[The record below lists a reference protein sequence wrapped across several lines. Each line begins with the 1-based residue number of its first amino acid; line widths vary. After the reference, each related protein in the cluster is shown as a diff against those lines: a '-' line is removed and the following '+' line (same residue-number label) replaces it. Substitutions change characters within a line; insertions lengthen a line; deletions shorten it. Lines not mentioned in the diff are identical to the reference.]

1 MQPAIG
7 KFIGHGAV
15 RCTAALVMLLLSA
28 GILLV
33 PSAGHGSALN
43 DLQNAAGSAP
53 NVPMPGN
60 PTIVGFMCPFCNA
73 YIDAPGGK
81 IPAICPHCKRSF
93 AQPTKPK
100 PAQPVIPKLKGTDP
114 FGDSLFHDVPIVP
127 DDGKLKT
134 RHFDQDGLAAK
145 AEAWGKEM
153 KQVDTQARQNQE
165 AQAREFERNKQELL
179 KGQSNGLA
187 MRQLKNVYADGNAW
201 NGDSS
206 VVDLR
211 NKTNLTPRP
220 LRNGSGSG
228 APGSPI
234 DGGSSEYSE
243 IQRVLDQGK
252 YSHMSPEELD
262 AIVKQYPDNAEIQHT
277 IATLKAQTKSV
288 TVLGD
293 MTDQTAR
300 NREVMESEYD
310 QAGRK
315 GREAASTILS
325 LTTPVP
331 DGLVSLAYG
340 DKTVAQW
347 AGIDVT
353 SYALQD
359 IGQDKLEKFLQ
370 GTSLK
375 SPPVIGFGGL
385 IKGAAALS
393 DLKDMGVAANESATY
408 LVDAKERDAELQASG
423 GTGSAVDKWSDMRN
437 DALNTSARLAR
448 LIQEENEKNKKAAAK
463 E

>member
-1 MQPAIG
+1 MQQKTCSVIG
-7 KFIGHGAV
+7 KSV
-15 RCTAALVMLLLSA
+15 RLVLALFLFFLPVCVLFVPQTGLA
-28 GILLV
+28 GIE
-33 PSAGHGSALN
+33 
-43 DLQNAAGSAP
+43 
-53 NVPMPGN
+53 
-60 PTIVGFMCPFCNA
+60 IVGFGCPFCGNLVE
-73 YIDAPGGK
+73 YLPGHK
-81 IPAICPHCKRSF
+81 IPASCPHCHHSLV
-93 AQPTKPK
+93 QPAK
-100 PAQPVIPKLKGTDP
+100 PALQAKPRLQPIDP
-114 FGDSLFHDVPIVP
+114 FGDFLFKDVPIIP
-127 DDGKLKT
+127 DNGKLQT
-134 RHFDQDGLAAK
+134 RHFDNDGLAVK
-145 AEAWGKEM
+145 AEEWGKEM
-153 KQVDTQARQNQE
+153 KQVDEQSRQNQE
-165 AQAREFERNKQELL
+165 AQAREFERRKQELL
-179 KGQSNGLA
+179 KGQSNGPAL
-187 MRQLKNVYADGNAW
+187 RQLKNIYADGNAW

-211 NKTNLTPRP
+211 SKTNLTPQL
-220 LRNGSGSG
+220 LRSGSGNG

-234 DGGSSEYSE
+234 DGGSSEYAQ
-243 IQRVLDQGK
+243 IQKVIDQGK

-262 AIVKQYPDNAEIQHT
+262 AIARQYPDNAEIQHT
-277 IATLKAQTKSV
+277 IATLKAQIKSM
-288 TVLGD
+288 TALGD
-293 MTDQTAR
+293 MTDQAAR

-359 IGQDKLEKFLQ
+359 VGQDKLEKYLQ

-375 SPPVIGFGGL
+375 PPPAIGFGGL

-423 GTGSAVDKWSDMRN
+423 GTGAAVDRWSNMRN
-437 DALNTSARLAR
+437 QSLDTSAKLYRL
-448 LIQEENEKNKKAAAK
+448 LQEANPGNNGAIRE
-463 E
+463 